1 MLNPDAW
8 QVLRKIFR
16 PNQIITDPIE
26 LITYEN
32 DATWERGHPDAV
44 VFPQSAEQVSQLVQ
58 WANRYNVPL
67 VARGAGT
74 GLSGGAVA
82 EHGGVI
88 VEFARMDRIIEFDEV
103 GRSVVVEPGAV
114 NLVLDELVKTK
125 GLYYPPDPASG
136 RTATIGGNIAENA
149 GGPHCFKYGVT
160 TNYVLGLQ
168 VVLADGRIVNLGGR
182 AFDYPEYD
190 FAGLLTG
197 SEGTLGLIT
206 RLDARLLRNPLGVKT
221 AMASFASV
229 EHAGAAVSAVIAAGL
244 VPATME
250 MLDQKII
257 RIVEDY
263 VHIGLPIEAGAILIV
278 EVDGYP
284 EGLDAQMEE
293 IVRVLE
299 QNGAFDVRVARDAE
313 ERERLWYGRK
323 SAAGAFA
330 RLAPQKFSMD
340 CTVPRSR
347 LAETLLAMNEIC
359 ARHNLMV
366 GYIMHAGDG
375 NLHPNIP
382 YHPDNADEVRRGTE
396 AFAELARVIVEYG
409 GSISGEHGIGIE
421 KREFMPLMCDGAE
434 LAAMWDI
441 KQVFDPAQR
450 LNPGKIFPAHLP
462 EAERVPPAS
471 SVPQDIFVPKTAR
484 ELAAGLRAL
493 ADARVPVTINAPR
506 DGAVMLST
514 RELGGILRYASEDLY
529 VTVGAGMTLQDV
541 NAFLDAQGWQVPLVS
556 PWREATVGGIVAT
569 NLNAPQRMRYGSVRD
584 VMLCCTVA
592 LADGRIVRAGRPLVK
607 NVAGYDLPKVFIG
620 SYGTLG
626 VLTDVTFRIVAQP
639 RCQQTLVVPVNDVP
653 LGFKWASRL
662 LRVAMV
668 ASAIVFTQGKF
679 VPDVTSPYALV
690 YTAEGHAPDVEAELG
705 QVRAELQRLGAPAP
719 QIIESSGTTLWA
731 RFLRNAPTN
740 ALVARIGIAP
750 KNIAAWMQAHAT
762 ELPNYLVDVAS
773 GLVYVIASFDEARA
787 VQHWLDTIR
796 QSTHTYGG
804 YAVVMQM
811 PDAWQ
816 GTVDWCGYRPES
828 RDLMR
833 ALKARWDPTG
843 ILERTRYK
851 EWVEQ

>member
-1 MLNPDAW
+1 MLAKDAL
-8 QVLRKIFR
+8 QSLKRIFR
-16 PNQIITDPIE
+16 AQQIITDPVE

-32 DATWERGHPDAV
+32 DATWEHGHPDAV
-44 VFPQSAEQVSQLVQ
+44 VFPQSVEQVSQLVQ
-58 WANRYNVPL
+58 WANQYNVPL

-88 VEFARMDRIIEFDEV
+88 VEFARMDRIIELDEA
-103 GRSVVVEPGAV
+103 GRSVVVEPGVV
-114 NLVLDELVKTK
+114 NLTLDEYVKTK

-136 RTATIGGNIAENA
+136 RTATIGGNVAENA

-190 FAGLLTG
+190 FAGLVTG
-197 SEGTLGLIT
+197 SEGTLSLIT
-206 RLDARLLRNPLGVKT
+206 RMDARLLRNPLGVKT
-221 AMASFASV
+221 AMASFDSV
-229 EHAGAAVSAVIAAGL
+229 ERAGAAVSAVIAAGL

-263 VHIGLPIEAGAILIV
+263 VQIGLPVNAGALLIV

-284 EGLDAQMEE
+284 EGLDAQMTE

-299 QNGAFDVRVARDAE
+299 ENGAFDVRVARDAE

-347 LAETLLAMNEIC
+347 LAETLQAMNEIC

-382 YHPDNADEVRRGTE
+382 YHPDDADEVRRGTQ
-396 AFAELARVIVEYG
+396 AFAEFARVVVEYG

-434 LAAMWDI
+434 LSAMWDI
-441 KQVFDPAQR
+441 KQVFDPTQR
-450 LNPGKIFPAHLP
+450 LNPGKIFPARLP
-462 EAERVPPAS
+462 EAARVPPMS
-471 SVPQDIFVPKTAR
+471 VVPQDVFTPKTAQ
-484 ELAAGLRAL
+484 EAAAGLRAL
-493 ADARVPVTINAPR
+493 AEARAPVTINAQR

-514 RELGGILRYASEDLY
+514 RELAGIIHYAPEDLY
-529 VTVGAGMTLQDV
+529 VTVGAGMTLEKV
-541 NAFLDAQGWQVPLVS
+541 NAFLEAQGWQVPLAS
-556 PWREATVGGIVAT
+556 PWRETTVGGIVAT

-592 LADGRIVRAGRPLVK
+592 LTDGRIVRAGRPLVK
-607 NVAGYDLPKVFIG
+607 NVAGYDLHKAFIG

-626 VLTDVTFRIVAQP
+626 VLTDVTFKIVAKP
-639 RCQQTLVVPVNDVP
+639 RGQQTLVVPVND
-653 LGFKWASRL
+653 LTQGFKWARHL
-662 LRVAMV
+662 VRVAMV
-668 ASAIVFTQGKF
+668 ASAIVLTHGNN
-679 VPDVTSPYALV
+679 VPGVSAPYVLM
-690 YTAEGHAPDVEAELG
+690 YTAEGHTQDVEAELG
-705 QVRAELQRLGAPAP
+705 EVRAELQRLGARAP
-719 QIIESSGTTLWA
+719 DTSEVSGTRLWA
-731 RFLRNAPTN
+731 QFLRNAPPR
-740 ALVARIGIAP
+740 ALVVRVGVAP
-750 KNIAAWMQAHAT
+750 KNVASWVLAHMA
-762 ELPNYLVDVAS
+762 ELPHYLVDVAS
-773 GLVYVIASFDEARA
+773 GLVYIVASFDEAPIAQR
-787 VQHWLDTIR
+787 WLASIR
-796 QSTHTYGG
+796 QAALTSGG
-804 YAVVMQM
+804 YALVMQM
-811 PDAWQ
+811 PDEWHD
-816 GTVDWCGYRPES
+816 TIDWCGYRPEAL
-828 RDLMR
+828 DLMR
-833 ALKARWDPTG
+833 ALKARWDAAG
-843 ILERTRYK
+843 ILERSRFSQ
-851 EWVEQ
+851 WVGQ

>member
-8 QVLRKIFR
+8 QALKKIVR

-32 DATWERGHPDAV
+32 DATWEHGHPDAV

-82 EHGGVI
+82 EHGGII

-103 GRSVVVEPGAV
+103 GRSVVVEPGVV
-114 NLVLDELVKTK
+114 NLVLDEFVKTK

-190 FAGLLTG
+190 WSGLLTG

-206 RLDARLLRNPLGVKT
+206 RMQARLVRYPRGVKT
-221 AMASFASV
+221 AMASFESV
-229 EHAGAAVSAVIAAGL
+229 ERAGAAVSAVIAAGL

-263 VHIGLPIEAGAILIV
+263 VHIGLPVEAGAILIV

-284 EGLDAQMEE
+284 EGLDAQMSE

-299 QNGAFDVRVARDAE
+299 HNGAFDVHVARDTE

-323 SAAGAFA
+323 SAAGALA
-330 RLAPQKFSMD
+330 RWAPQKFSMD
-340 CTVPRSR
+340 CSVPRSR
-347 LAETLLAMNEIC
+347 LAQTLQAMNDIC

-382 YHPDNADEVRRGTE
+382 YHPDHADEVRRGTQ

-450 LNPGKIFPAHLP
+450 LNPGKIFPTQLP
-462 EAERVPPAS
+462 QAERVAPAS
-471 SVPQDIFVPKTAR
+471 VVPQDVFVPKSAR

-493 ADARVPVTINAPR
+493 AEARVPVTINAQR

-514 RELGGILRYASEDLY
+514 RELGGIIRYAPEDLY
-529 VTVGAGMTLQDV
+529 ITISAGMTLQDV

-607 NVAGYDLPKVFIG
+607 NVAGYDLPKVFVG

-626 VLTDVTFRIVAQP
+626 VLTDVTFKIVAQP
-639 RCQQTLVVPVNDVP
+639 RCQQTLVVPVNEVTTG
-653 LGFKWASRL
+653 LQWASRL

-668 ASAIVFTQGKF
+668 ASALVFTQGMF
-679 VPDVTSPYALV
+679 VSDVTSPYALV
-690 YTAEGHAPDVEAELG
+690 YTAEGHTQDVEAELG

-719 QIIESSGTTLWA
+719 QTIESSGTTLWA
-731 RFLRNAPTN
+731 RFLRDAPTHT
-740 ALVARIGIAP
+740 LVTCIGIAP
-750 KNIAAWMQAHAT
+750 KDVAAWMQTHAT
-762 ELPNYLVDVAS
+762 ELPHYLVDVAS
-773 GLVYVIASFDEARA
+773 GLVYVIASFDQVNAAQR
-787 VQHWLDTIR
+787 WLATIR
-796 QSTHTYGG
+796 QALRACNG
-804 YAVVMQM
+804 YAVVRQM

-816 GTVDWCGYRPES
+816 GIVDWCGYRPET
-828 RDLMR
+828 RDLMC

-851 EWVEQ
+851 KWVEQ

>member
-1 MLNPDAW
+1 MLTKDAL
-8 QVLRKIFR
+8 QSLQRIFR
-16 PNQIITDPIE
+16 PHQIITDPIE
-26 LITYEN
+26 LLTYEN
-32 DATWERGHPDAV
+32 DATWEHGHPDAV
-44 VFPQSAEQVSQLVQ
+44 VFPQSVEQVSQLVR
-58 WANRYNVPL
+58 WANQYGVPL

-88 VEFARMDRIIEFDEV
+88 VEFARMDRIIEFDDV
-103 GRSVVVEPGAV
+103 GRSVVVEPGV
-114 NLVLDELVKTK
+114 INLTLDEYVKTK

-136 RTATIGGNIAENA
+136 RTATIGGNVAENA

-168 VVLADGRIVNLGGR
+168 VVLADGRVVNLGGR

-190 FAGLLTG
+190 FAGLITG

-206 RLDARLLRNPLGVKT
+206 RMDARLLRNPLGVKT
-221 AMASFASV
+221 AMASFDSV
-229 EHAGAAVSAVIAAGL
+229 ERAGTAVSAVIAAGL
-244 VPATME
+244 VPATIE

-263 VHIGLPIEAGAILIV
+263 VHIGLPVNAGALIIV

-299 QNGAFDVRVARDAE
+299 QHGAFDVRVARDAE

-347 LAETLLAMNEIC
+347 LAETLQAMNEIC

-382 YHPDNADEVRRGTE
+382 YDPNNADEVRRGTQ
-396 AFAELARVIVEYG
+396 AFAEFARVVVEYG

-434 LAAMWDI
+434 LGAMWDI
-441 KQVFDPAQR
+441 KQVFDPMQW

-462 EAERVPPAS
+462 EAERVSPAS
-471 SVPQDIFVPKTAR
+471 VVPHDIFVPKTAQKV
-484 ELAAGLRAL
+484 AASLRAL
-493 ADARVPVTINAPR
+493 AEARVPVTINAR
-506 DGAVMLST
+506 RNGAVMLST
-514 RELGGILRYASEDLY
+514 RELGGIVRYAPEDLY
-529 VTVGAGMTLQDV
+529 ITVGAGMTLADV
-541 NAFLDAQGWQVPLVS
+541 NAFLDAHGWQVPLAS
-556 PWREATVGGIVAT
+556 PWRETTAGGIVAT
-569 NLNAPQRMRYGSVRD
+569 NLNAPLRMRYGSVRD

-592 LADGRIVRAGRPLVK
+592 LTDGRIVRAGRPLVK
-607 NVAGYDLPKVFIG
+607 NVAGYDLPKVFVG

-626 VLTDVTFRIVAQP
+626 VLTDVTFKIVAKP
-639 RCQQTLVVPVNDVP
+639 RRQQTLVVPVND
-653 LGFKWASRL
+653 LDFGLTCASRL
-662 LRVAMV
+662 LRVAMM
-668 ASAIVFTQGKF
+668 ASAIVFTSGNN
-679 VPDVTSPYALV
+679 VPDVSSPYALV
-690 YTAEGHAPDVEAELG
+690 YTAEGHAQDVEAELV
-705 QVRAELQRLGAPAP
+705 QVRTELQQLDVPTPLMLEA
-719 QIIESSGTTLWA
+719 SGTTIWT
-731 RFLRNAPTN
+731 RFLRDAPAR
-740 ALVARIGIAP
+740 ALIVRVGIAP
-750 KNIAAWMQAHAT
+750 KDVASWVQTHAA

-773 GLVYVIASFDEARA
+773 GLVYVIASFDDAHTAQR
-787 VQHWLDTIR
+787 WLDTIR
-796 QSTHTYGG
+796 QSARARGG

-811 PDAWQ
+811 PDEWQ
-816 GTVDWCGYRPES
+816 SVVDWWGYRPDAF
-828 RDLMR
+828 DLMR
-833 ALKARWDPTG
+833 ALKARWDPAG
-843 ILERTRYK
+843 ILDRARFFT
-851 EWVEQ
+851 VH